1 MSESELLGRYRRPRY
16 VRIAPITASTTS
28 HSRSSMLRTP
38 TRARRR
44 PVQPPVARMA
54 AARRRSV
61 GTAATA
67 RASAAIP
74 QREATT
80 PRVRWWPALATS
92 VTARVRTSKATKA
105 RTRAP
110 RLDSAAK
117 PIAPRRAATCSQS
130 SPNVPTSRTSIRGWH
145 RSLCPQNHRRTVHPA
160 TRVGNG
166 AATLRGDRPP
176 PSASARVQPVVW
188 SADGTSGRSVHSS
201 RPRSSKRSWL
211 CGRKWSRSRP
221 SSSGLVV
228 SRRRAAF
235 EAG

>member
-1 MSESELLGRYRRPRY
+1 M
-16 VRIAPITASTTS
+16 RIPAITASTTS
-28 HSRSSMLRTP
+28 HSRSSMLRAP
-38 TRARRR
+38 SRVRRR
-44 PVQPPVARMA
+44 PVQPPVARMV

-61 GTAATA
+61 GTAAAA
-67 RASAAIP
+67 RASAAVP
-74 QREATT
+74 QRRRPT
-80 PRVRWWPALATS
+80 PRVKWWPTLATS

-110 RLDSAAK
+110 RLDRAPN

-130 SPNVPTSRTSIRGWH
+130 SPNVPTSRTSIRGWR

-166 AATLRGDRPP
+166 AATLHGDPP
-176 PSASARVQPVVW
+176 PPAPSPRAQPLVR

-201 RPRSSKRSWL
+201 RPRSSKRASL

-221 SSSGLVV
+221 SSSGLVS
-228 SRRRAAF
+228 SRRRAALD
-235 EAG
+235 AG